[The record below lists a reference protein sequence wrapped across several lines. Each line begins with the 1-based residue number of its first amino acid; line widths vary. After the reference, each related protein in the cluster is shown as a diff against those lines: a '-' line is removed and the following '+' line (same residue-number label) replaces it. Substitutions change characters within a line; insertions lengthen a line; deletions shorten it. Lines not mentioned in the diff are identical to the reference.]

1 LQNLGWKSEDLSIDG
16 LFLLFVFSGFRA
28 FVLIC
33 FFFGI
38 RSMNGN
44 LLSVR
49 NLKVYFRG
57 DEVLAR
63 ALDGVSYEVRKGE
76 TVCLVGESGCGKT
89 VSALAVL
96 GLIPQPPGQIAGGEI
111 LFKGQNLLRIGEEE
125 IQKIRGNQIA
135 MVFQEPMTS
144 LNPVFTVGDQIKEA
158 IVVHEK
164 LNEEELHRRCVQLL
178 KDVGIPSAEDRV
190 SDYPHQLSG
199 GQRQRVM
206 IAMALACNPD
216 LVIADEPTTA
226 LDVTIQKQILT
237 LFKKLQETREMAL
250 LYITHDLNVVR
261 EIADRI
267 YVMYAGINAEQGKR
281 QSIFGD
287 ARHPYTMGL
296 LASLPHRTKRGSA
309 LYSIP
314 GTVPDPAY
322 KPVGCP
328 FHPRCEYTID
338 TCRREFPE
346 MCDYGDG
353 HLSRCPVLYKMR
365 SAEIAQKA

>member
-1 LQNLGWKSEDLSIDG
+1 MDP
-16 LFLLFVFSGFRA
+16 
-28 FVLIC
+28 
-33 FFFGI
+33 
-38 RSMNGN
+38 
-44 LLSVR
+44 LLSVK

-57 DEVLAR
+57 DETVAR
-63 ALDGVSYEVRKGE
+63 ALDGVSYEVHQGE

-89 VSALAVL
+89 VSALTIL
-96 GLIPQPPGQIAGGEI
+96 GLIPKPPGEIAGGEVFYKGRSI
-111 LFKGQNLLRIGEEE
+111 LGLAEEE
-125 IQKIRGNQIA
+125 LQKVRGKHIA

-144 LNPVFTVGDQIKEA
+144 LNPVFTVGDQIMEA
-158 IVVHEK
+158 ILVHEE
-164 LNEEELHRRCVQLL
+164 LSEQELHVRCVQLL
-178 KDVGIPSAEDRV
+178 RDVGIPSPEERIR
-190 SDYPHQLSG
+190 DYPHQLSG

-226 LDVTIQKQILT
+226 LDVTIQKQILN
-237 LFKKLQETREMAL
+237 LFKRLQETRGMAI

-261 EIADRI
+261 EIADRV
-267 YVMYAGINAEQGKR
+267 YVMYAGINAEQGKK
-281 QSIFGD
+281 QAIFEE

-296 LASLPHRTKRGSA
+296 LASLPHRTKRGKT

-322 KPVGCP
+322 KPDGCP
-328 FHPRCEYTID
+328 FHPRCKYAID

-353 HLSRCPVLYKMR
+353 HLSRCPVLYKQR
-365 SAEIAQKA
+365 SAL